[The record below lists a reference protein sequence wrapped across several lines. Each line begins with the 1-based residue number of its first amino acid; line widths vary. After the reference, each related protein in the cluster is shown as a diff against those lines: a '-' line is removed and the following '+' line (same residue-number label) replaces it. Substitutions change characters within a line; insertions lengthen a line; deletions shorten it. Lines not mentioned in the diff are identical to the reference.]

1 MSLLNQAQGDS
12 LRPYKALVSL
22 NQQNQVTTPCKQL
35 HPNHHLRIHCGHQVN
50 KLATCKRE

>member
-50 KLATCKRE
+50 KLASCKRE